1 MTRTRETILM
11 IEAKV
16 ARLEEAVN
24 ALHREVDAIR
34 EDIAWRKQ
42 NGGAA
47 EAAEAAEAEPEKPK
61 RARKK
66 SGAET

>member
-1 MTRTRETILM
+1 MRTRETVLM
-11 IEAKV
+11 IEAKIE
-16 ARLEEAVN
+16 RLEEAVD

-34 EDIAWRKQ
+34 EDIAWRKA

-47 EAAEAAEAEPEKPK
+47 AAAEPEKPK
-61 RARKK
+61 RTRKK

>member
-1 MTRTRETILM
+1 MTRTRETIVM

-16 ARLEEAVN
+16 NRLEEAVN

-34 EDIAWRKQ
+34 EDIAWRRA
-42 NGGAA
+42 NGG
-47 EAAEAAEAEPEKPK
+47 AAEAAEAEPEKPK

>member
-1 MTRTRETILM
+1 MTRARDAILM

-16 ARLEEAVN
+16 NRLEEAVD

-34 EDIAWRKQ
+34 EDIAWRKD

-47 EAAEAAEAEPEKPK
+47 AAAEPEKPK
-61 RARKK
+61 RTRKK